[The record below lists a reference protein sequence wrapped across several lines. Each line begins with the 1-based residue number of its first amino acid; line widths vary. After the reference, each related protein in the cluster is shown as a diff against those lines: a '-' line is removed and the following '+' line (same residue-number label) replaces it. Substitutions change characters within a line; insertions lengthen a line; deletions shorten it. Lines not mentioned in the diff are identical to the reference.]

1 MLIFDIG
8 ANVGKYSIANCAN
21 NHIIA
26 IEASKIVFSRLIK
39 YVKVYENI
47 IPLNY
52 AVCNNNNQDIT
63 FYQCDTDCLST
74 TNIDWLT
81 STTSRFYGQK
91 FSTIKVPTITIDSL
105 IEKYGVPDII
115 KIDVEGGEYD
125 CISSLTQKVSKLSF
139 EWASETNDITFKCL
153 DYLHKIGFNNFF
165 IQDKDEYTFNPAE
178 NTYTSLET
186 TIQSLSKTKPKK
198 DWGMIHC
205 M

>member
-1 MLIFDIG
+1 M
-8 ANVGKYSIANCAN
+8 
-21 NHIIA
+21 
-26 IEASKIVFSRLIK
+26 
-39 YVKVYENI
+39 
-47 IPLNY
+47 
-52 AVCNNNNQDIT
+52 
-63 FYQCDTDCLST
+63 ST

>member
-8 ANVGKYSIANCAN
+8 ANVGKYSIANCMN

-26 IEASKIVFSRLIK
+26 IEASKVVFSKLSFE
-39 YVKVYENI
+39 VSDYENI
-47 IPLNY
+47 LPLNY

-63 FYQCDTDCLST
+63 FYQCDTDTLST

-81 STTSRFYGQK
+81 SKTSRFYGK
-91 FSTIKVPTITIDSL
+91 TFSTIKVPTITIDSL
-105 IEKYGVPDII
+105 IEKYGVPNII

-125 CISSLTQKVSKLSF
+125 CISSLTKKVSKLSF

-153 DYLHKIGFNNFF
+153 DYLHKIGFNKFF
-165 IQDKDEYTFNPAE
+165 IQDKDEYTFTPKE
-178 NTYTSLET
+178 DTYTSLDIT
-186 TIQSLSKTKPKK
+186 KQSLSKTKPKK

-205 M
+205 I